1 MSTAEKLNFIKI
13 NKKAVISNVVTN
25 SNAGSIPGEFPERV
39 EGLGKLTKV
48 KVEIHLNPDVTPVIQ
63 VEIHLNPDVTP
74 VTQVQIHLNPDVT
87 PVIQPH
93 RRIPFHPPPPE

>member
-1 MSTAEKLNFIKI
+1 MTNLNAEWI
-13 NKKAVISNVVTN
+13 AE
-25 SNAGSIPGEFPERV
+25 EFSERF
-39 EGLGKLTKV
+39 EGLGTLGKV

-74 VTQVQIHLNPDVT
+74 VTQVQIHLNPYVT

-93 RRIPFHPPPPE
+93 RKIPFHLHQNAKDELQHLEDMDVI